1 MRVLPLIL
9 LGFVAIG
16 LQRGLD
22 SFLTVGTAQADLVMI
37 AAAFIATCLPKAAGG
52 ALAAGLLGLA
62 YDLSGAGPIGLYAA
76 SLGLGGL
83 AASSLQANRWPRL
96 LAAMLAGIVV
106 SALLAWALSIFRNL
120 LNSDPAGA
128 GMTFRG
134 MIGTILLTGL
144 LAAPVS
150 VPLWK
155 WRRHF
160 VIEPPRF

>member
-22 SFLTVGTAQADLVMI
+22 ALMTVGPAQADLVMI

-52 ALAAGLLGLA
+52 AIAAGLLGLA

-96 LAAMLAGIVV
+96 LGAMLAGITV
-106 SALLAWALSIFRNL
+106 SALVAWGLSMLRDML
-120 LNSDPAGA
+120 SADPIPA

-134 MIGTILLTGL
+134 MIGTILLTSL

-150 VPLWK
+150 APLWK